1 MPYKDESLTF
11 TINGRR
17 KSPVQ
22 TNIQYTTQDKGTAK
36 LSFQLMKDGVPLP
49 LSAAVV
55 KLVLLMS
62 DGSRFVRNI
71 EITDKLNGRLSYV
84 LSDEE
89 IRHVGTVQAE
99 LDVSYTNQQAMSIHQ
114 FSFEIKKALIDTDI
128 LPSVEYY
135 IDDFESLKNKIN
147 ELYNETIQTVEELRK
162 KFEDLQNIETKDGA
176 QKKADAVQVNLDTHK
191 NDKSNP
197 HGVTKSQVGLGNVE
211 NVKQASKTEFDNHV
225 DDTSNPHKVT
235 ADQVGLGN
243 VDNVKQADFYEFRAH
258 NLNNERHVTKN
269 DKDKWNAGQLYKLT
283 QDNGRVFY
291 KASSEATDYNELT
304 DTGMY
309 LIYNAGLHGPGL
321 TQCFLLV
328 MSYGNTLV
336 QTAYDATNG
345 LKSFNRI
352 RKNDWETWTPWIEI
366 ETVEGAQKR
375 VDVHANKTDIHVSKT
390 EKDKWNGAQLSKIT
404 ADHGGVSIAAN
415 EGEDILQKIVD
426 QGRTMGTFYAHG
438 KAVNAP
444 STFSTRGIFHLT
456 GLSSDGKGMYG
467 WVYATDYK
475 NNVFTNYYDGST
487 TYWQGWKRLIPSA
500 DFESV
505 TWQNVTLK
513 NGAANGDR
521 RFQYAK
527 WGKLLLLRGH
537 ITAPRE
543 VVIGSIPSSV
553 VPSNGAVVLVSTSG
567 ITGICKLIVYGT
579 GDFKLTGL
587 MSNDNSAV
595 TGYHMDVNPIPLD

>member
-269 DKDKWNAGQLYKLT
+269 DKDK
-283 QDNGRVFY
+283 
-291 KASSEATDYNELT
+291 
-304 DTGMY
+304 
-309 LIYNAGLHGPGL
+309 
-321 TQCFLLV
+321 
-328 MSYGNTLV
+328 
-336 QTAYDATNG
+336 
-345 LKSFNRI
+345 
-352 RKNDWETWTPWIEI
+352 
-366 ETVEGAQKR
+366 
-375 VDVHANKTDIHVSKT
+375 
-390 EKDKWNGAQLSKIT
+390 
-404 ADHGGVSIAAN
+404 
-415 EGEDILQKIVD
+415 
-426 QGRTMGTFYAHG
+426 
-438 KAVNAP
+438 
-444 STFSTRGIFHLT
+444 
-456 GLSSDGKGMYG
+456 
-467 WVYATDYK
+467 
-475 NNVFTNYYDGST
+475 
-487 TYWQGWKRLIPSA
+487 
-500 DFESV
+500 
-505 TWQNVTLK
+505 
-513 NGAANGDR
+513 
-521 RFQYAK
+521 
-527 WGKLLLLRGH
+527 
-537 ITAPRE
+537 
-543 VVIGSIPSSV
+543 
-553 VPSNGAVVLVSTSG
+553 
-567 ITGICKLIVYGT
+567 
-579 GDFKLTGL
+579 
-587 MSNDNSAV
+587 
-595 TGYHMDVNPIPLD
+595 

>member
-1 MPYKDESLTF
+1 MPHKDESLTF

-55 KLVLLMS
+55 KLVLFMS
-62 DGSRFVRNI
+62 DGSRFVRDI
-71 EITDKLNGRLSYV
+71 EIIDKLNGRLTYI

-89 IRHVGTVQAE
+89 IKHVGTVQAE
-99 LDVSYTNQQAMSIHQ
+99 LDVSYTNQQAMSIHE

-162 KFEDLQNIETKDGA
+162 KFEDLQNVETKDGA
-176 QKKADAVQVNLDTHK
+176 QKKADAVQANLDTHI
-191 NDKSNP
+191 NDQSNP

-211 NVKQASKTEFDNHV
+211 NVKQA
-225 DDTSNPHKVT
+225 
-235 ADQVGLGN
+235 
-243 VDNVKQADFYEFRAH
+243 DFYEFRAH
-258 NLNNERHVTKN
+258 NLNSERHVTKN
-269 DKDKWNAGQLYKLT
+269 DKNKWNAGQLYKLT

-291 KASSEATDYNELT
+291 KASSETTDYNELT

-345 LKSFNRI
+345 LKCFNRI
-352 RKNDWETWTPWIEI
+352 RKNDWETWTPWVEI
-366 ETVEGAQKR
+366 ETVGGSQKKI
-375 VDVHANKTDIHVSKT
+375 DAHANKTDIHVTKSD
-390 EKDKWNGAQLSKIT
+390 KDKWNGAQLMKIT
-404 ADHGGVSIAAN
+404 SDVGAPLISISDSDDFYEKIIAN
-415 EGEDILQKIVD
+415 GK
-426 QGRTMGTFYAHG
+426 TFGTFYSTGNA
-438 KAVNAP
+438 KNAP
-444 STFSTRGIFHLT
+444 SSVSTRGIFHFTSL
-456 GLSSDGKGMYG
+456 DDNGKATYG
-467 WVYATDYK
+467 YIIATDWN
-475 NNVFTNYYDGST
+475 NNVFSNYLDKKRG
-487 TYWQGWKRLIPSA
+487 WQGWKRLVTNV
-500 DFESV
+500 DLESV
-505 TWQNVTLK
+505 VWHDVTLK
-513 NGAANGDR
+513 NGAATGDR
-521 RFQYAK
+521 TFQYAK

-537 ITAPRE
+537 ITATRE
-543 VVIGSIPSSV
+543 VVCGTIPSDRLPANGV
-553 VPSNGAVVLVSTSG
+553 AVMVPVSGTTGYSKLFINASG
-567 ITGICKLIVYGT
+567 
-579 GDFKLTGL
+579 DMKLTGIH
-587 MSNDNSAV
+587 SNNDSNV
-595 TGYHMDVNPIPLD
+595 TGYYMDAVVALN

>member
-71 EITDKLNGRLSYV
+71 EIIDKLNGRLTYV

-89 IRHVGTVQAE
+89 IRHIGTVQAE
-99 LDVSYTNQQAMSIHQ
+99 LDVSYTNQQAMSIHE

-128 LPSVEYY
+128 LPSAEYY

-162 KFEDLQNIETKDGA
+162 KFEDLENIETKDGA
-176 QKKADAVQVNLDTHK
+176 QKKADAVQSNLDTHI
-191 NDKSNP
+191 NNKSNP
-197 HGVTKSQVGLGNVE
+197 HGVTKNQVGLGNVE

-243 VDNVKQADFYEFRAH
+243 VDNVKQADYYEFRQH
-258 NLNNERHVTKN
+258 NFNNERHVTKN

-283 QDNGRVFY
+283 QDDGRVFY
-291 KASSEATDYNELT
+291 KTSSETTDYNELT

-309 LIYNAGLHGPGL
+309 LIYNAGLNGPGL

-336 QTAYDATNG
+336 QTAHDATNG
-345 LKSFNRI
+345 LKAFNRI

-366 ETVEGAQKR
+366 ETVGGAQKKI
-375 VDVHANKTDIHVSKT
+375 DAHANKTDIHVTKSD
-390 EKDKWNGAQLSKIT
+390 KDKWNAAQLSKIT
-404 ADHGGVSIAAN
+404 NDVGGVLVSIA
-415 EGEDILQKIVD
+415 DTDDFLDRIVKA
-426 QGRTMGTFYAHG
+426 GKTFGTFYSTG
-438 KAVNAP
+438 KPLNAP
-444 STFSTRGIFHLT
+444 STLSTRGFFHFTSLDSNGNGT
-456 GLSSDGKGMYG
+456 FGY
-467 WVYATDYK
+467 VVAIDYK
-475 NNVFTNYYDGST
+475 NNMYSNYVDGNLGWS
-487 TYWQGWKRLIPSA
+487 GWKRHLTEN
-500 DFESV
+500 DTDSV
-505 TWQNVTLK
+505 PWLNATYK
-513 NGAANGDR
+513 NGAKTGER
-521 RFQYAK
+521 QLQYKKQA
-527 WGKLLLLRGH
+527 GALHLTGH
-537 ITAPRE
+537 IVADRE
-543 VVIGSIPSSV
+543 VVCASIPSSFA
-553 VPSNGAVVLVSTSG
+553 PSKGAVKMVGVSGT
-567 ITGICKLIVYGT
+567 TGMAKLIVFSS
-579 GDFKLTGL
+579 GDIKLTGL
-587 MSNDNSAV
+587 ISNEINSV
-595 TGYHMDVNPIPLD
+595 TGYYIDEVIPLN